1 MNQDE
6 MKAIIT
12 EKLDEI
18 KSYLRIDGDYDD
30 AVLTQCAMTA
40 LQYIINAVGLFDPTD
55 SEMLMQLY
63 AITQNFYEDRELM
76 QSDIQ
81 QRKRMNYMNASMI
94 LQLQLK
100 HGGD

>member
-1 MNQDE
+1 MTQDE
-6 MKAIIT
+6 MKAIVNG
-12 EKLDEI
+12 KFDEL

-30 AVLTQCAMTA
+30 AVLMQCAMTA

-55 SEMLMQLY
+55 SEMVMQLY
-63 AITQNFYEDRELM
+63 AITQQFYEDRELM

-81 QRKRMNYMNASMI
+81 QRKRMNFMNASMI